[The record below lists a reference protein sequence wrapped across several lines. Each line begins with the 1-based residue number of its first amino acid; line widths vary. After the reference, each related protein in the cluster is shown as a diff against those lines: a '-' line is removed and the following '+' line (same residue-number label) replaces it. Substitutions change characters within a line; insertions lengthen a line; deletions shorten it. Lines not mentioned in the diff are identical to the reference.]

1 MTIELQMLVL
11 SIVLGLVQIVLSSH
25 SASRQHGYRW
35 AAGSRD
41 EIVPPLQGVAGR
53 LERALRNFAE
63 TFPLFAAAVLVAGIA
78 NRHSWMTVHGS
89 ELYFI
94 ARVAYVPLYAFGVR
108 LVRSFVWNAAT
119 MGIVLILI
127 ALL

>member
-11 SIVLGLVQIVLSSH
+11 SAVLGLVQIVLSSH

-53 LERALRNFAE
+53 LERAPRNFAG
-63 TFPLFAAAVLVAGIA
+63 TFPLFAAPVLVAGIA
-78 NRHSWMTVHGS
+78 NRPSWMTRPPPRLHLIPLAPS
-89 ELYFI
+89 
-94 ARVAYVPLYAFGVR
+94 VPPSV
-108 LVRSFVWNAAT
+108 LVRPFV
-119 MGIVLILI
+119 L
-127 ALL
+127 

>member
-11 SIVLGLVQIVLSSH
+11 SAVLGLVQIVLSSH

-53 LERALRNFAE
+53 LERALLHFAE
-63 TFPLFAAAVLVAGIA
+63 AFALFAAAVLVGGIA
-78 NRHSWMTVHGS
+78 DRASLMTVPGS
-89 ELYFI
+89 ALYFY
-94 ARVAYVPLYAFGVR
+94 ARVAYVPLHA
-108 LVRSFVWNAAT
+108 
-119 MGIVLILI
+119 IVVLSGSSCLS
-127 ALL
+127 

>member
-1 MTIELQMLVL
+1 M
-11 SIVLGLVQIVLSSH
+11 
-25 SASRQHGYRW
+25 
-35 AAGSRD
+35 
-41 EIVPPLQGVAGR
+41 PPLKSVAGR

-78 NRHSWMTVHGS
+78 NRHSWMTVYWMTVYGS

>member
-1 MTIELQMLVL
+1 MLVL
-11 SIVLGLVQIVLSSH
+11 SAVLGLVQIVLSSH
-25 SASRQHGYRW
+25 TASRQHGYRW
-35 AAGSRD
+35 AVGSRD

-63 TFPLFAAAVLVAGIA
+63 TFPLFASAVLVAGIA

-108 LVRSFVWNAAT
+108 LVRSFAWNAAT
-119 MGIVLILI
+119 VGIVLILI

>member
-11 SIVLGLVQIVLSSH
+11 SAVLGLVQIVLSSH
-25 SASRQHGYRW
+25 SASRQHGYRS
-35 AAGSRD
+35 ASGSRD

-53 LERALRNFAE
+53 LERALGNFAE

-78 NRHSWMTVHGS
+78 NRHNWMTVHGS

>member
-11 SIVLGLVQIVLSSH
+11 SAVLGLVQIVLSSH

-35 AAGSRD
+35 SAGSRD

-108 LVRSFVWNAAT
+108 FVRSFVWNAAT